1 MNLTQIPFEATHQF
15 SPLFLDYIHNAPHVQ
30 PFFHHFPT
38 IENFEAQIKEKQFS
52 QSQRVEL
59 VEALQKQYSS
69 IENKPNSFIQ
79 SLLEP
84 NTFTVTTGH
93 QLNIF
98 TGTLFFVYKI
108 VTTIKLARELSEQ
121 YPNYHFVPVYWMAS
135 EDHDFAEINHF
146 HLFNKKFTWDFPEA
160 KGAVGKLNP
169 SSLSSICEEIKE
181 MPEFF
186 KDAYLNSH
194 NLTEATRKIVHH
206 LFGNE
211 GLLIVDGDDVLLKK
225 TIIPIIKDDLL
236 NHSAKHLVEKSDA
249 ILSSRGYDTQI
260 YVRDINFFYLDS
272 FVRERIEKEGDEYQ
286 VINTSLRFSEED
298 VLNLIE
304 AKPEKFSPNVAL
316 RPIYQEMILPNL
328 AYIGGPAEVTY
339 WLQLKSVFDHYKVL
353 FPIVMP
359 RNFAMILNQANVNKL
374 NKLNIHSKDL
384 FLPEKALKEIFLE
397 KNAQKSVNVDSA
409 YQKLEELTLHI
420 AQIANSVDKSL
431 DGFVK
436 SEMKQATKI
445 IDTIEK
451 RIKKAEE
458 TKHEV
463 AFKQL
468 FGLKEKLFPNGT
480 PQERH
485 DNYLQFALNDSQFIE
500 KLLHQFS
507 PLVFQYNI
515 LEY

>member
-1 MNLTQIPFEATHQF
+1 MNLTQIPLEATHQF
-15 SPLFLDYIHNAPHVQ
+15 SPLFLDYIHNEPHIK
-30 PFFHHFPT
+30 PFFHRFPSMA
-38 IENFEAQIKEKQFS
+38 NFEAQIKEKQFA
-52 QSQRVEL
+52 QNQREML
-59 VEALQKQYSS
+59 VEAIHEQYSTLT
-69 IENKPNSFIQ
+69 NKPNELIQ

-98 TGTLFFVYKI
+98 TGSLFFIYKI
-108 VTTIKLARELSEQ
+108 ITTIKLAKELSQHYPQ
-121 YPNYHFVPVYWMAS
+121 YRFVPVYWMAS

-146 HLFNKKFTWDFPEA
+146 YLFNKKFTWYLPEA

-169 SSLSSICEEIKE
+169 STIVSICDEIKE
-181 MPEFF
+181 IPAFF
-186 KDAYLNSH
+186 RDAYQNSS
-194 NLTEATRKIVHH
+194 NLAEATRKIVHH
-206 LFGNE
+206 LFGKE
-211 GLLIVDGDDVLLKK
+211 GLLVVDGDNNLLKK
-225 TIIPIIKDDLL
+225 SIIPIIKDDLL
-236 NHSAKHLVEKSDA
+236 NHSAKQLVEKSDA
-249 ILSSRGYDTQI
+249 ILSSSGYDTQI

-272 FVRERIEKEGDEYQ
+272 FVRERIEKEGNEYQ
-286 VINTSLRFSEED
+286 VLNTSLRFSKED
-298 VLNLIE
+298 IMDLIE
-304 AKPEKFSPNVAL
+304 VKPEKFSPNVAL

-353 FPIVMP
+353 FPMVVP
-359 RNFAMILNQANVNKL
+359 RNFAMILSQANVNKL
-374 NKLNIHSKDL
+374 AKLNVQARDL

-397 KNAQKSVNVDSA
+397 KNSQKAVSLDSA
-409 YQKLEELTLHI
+409 YQKLEELTLYI
-420 AQIANSVDKSL
+420 ALIASAVDKSL

-445 IDTIEK
+445 IETIEK
-451 RIKKAEE
+451 RIKKAEDFR
-458 TKHEV
+458 HEV

-468 FGLKEKLFPNGT
+468 FALKDKLFPNGI

-485 DNYLQFALNDSQFIE
+485 DNYLQFALNDEQFIE
-500 KLLHQFS
+500 KLMNNFS

>member
-1 MNLTQIPFEATHQF
+1 MNLTQIPFEDTHQF
-15 SPLFLDYIHNAPHVQ
+15 SPLFLDYIHNVPHIQ
-30 PFFHHFPT
+30 SFFHHYPS
-38 IENFEAQIKEKQFS
+38 IENFEAQLKEKQFS
-52 QSQRVEL
+52 QSQRAVL
-59 VEALQKQYSS
+59 VEALDKQYAS
-69 IENKPNSFIQ
+69 IEKQPNSIIQ

-98 TGTLFFVYKI
+98 TGTLFFIYKI
-108 VTTIKLARELSEQ
+108 ITTIKLARELSAK
-121 YPNYHFVPVYWMAS
+121 YPNYRFIPVYWMAS
-135 EDHDFAEINHF
+135 EDHDFAEVNHF
-146 HLFNKKFTWDFPEA
+146 QLFNKKFTWNFPEA

-169 SSLSSICEEIKE
+169 SSLNSICEAIMEL
-181 MPEFF
+181 PNFF
-186 KDAYLNSH
+186 KYAYCYSSSLA
-194 NLTEATRKIVHH
+194 EATRKIVHH

-249 ILSSRGYDTQI
+249 MLSSRGYDTQI

-359 RNFAMILNQANVNKL
+359 RNFAMILNQANMSKL

-384 FLPEKALKEIFLE
+384 FLSEKSLKELFLL
-397 KNAQKSVNVDSA
+397 KNAQHIVNVDSA
-409 YQKLEELTLHI
+409 YQKLEELTSHI

-436 SEMKQATKI
+436 AEMKQTSKI
-445 IDTIEK
+445 IENIEK

-458 TKHEV
+458 AKHEI

-468 FGLKEKLFPNGT
+468 FALKEKLFPNGS

-485 DNYLQFALNDSQFIE
+485 DNYLQFALNDEQFIE
-500 KLLHQFS
+500 KLLQNFS